1 MITNNLLKIKVS
13 GLLYENRIPKNTP
26 SHLNLLAKFTCQ
38 ILDYSLRMPRIILFH
53 FCCIYSKV
61 ISYKDVVKQEF
72 ASRKL
77 LIVNLSVKL
86 PLREKC
92 PNSEFFLVRI
102 FLHSG

>member
-13 GLLYENRIPKNTP
+13 ELLYENRIPKNTP

-72 ASRKL
+72 AS
-77 LIVNLSVKL
+77 NA
-86 PLREKC
+86 EKC
-92 PNSEFFLVRI
+92 GPEKTSYLDTFHAVVT
-102 FLHSG
+102 